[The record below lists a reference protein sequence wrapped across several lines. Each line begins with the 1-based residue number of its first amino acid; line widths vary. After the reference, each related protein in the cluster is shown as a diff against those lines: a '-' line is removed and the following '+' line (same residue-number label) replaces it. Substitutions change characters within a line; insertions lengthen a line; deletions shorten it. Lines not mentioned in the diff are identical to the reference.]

1 MSREPTQI
9 DADVEGALYGEE
21 DLLQEKQGLSLSAFS
36 GSRKAKRAVASRAQ
50 ARPAAPAP
58 QPAAEPTAAPK
69 VEPAAEEPAPAR
81 SESSAGTPDEPAAP
95 AAPATP
101 APAQA
106 AAPTETPTETP
117 SSSKTKTE
125 IQETDMTEIDTTK
138 TQGDLNDDAARA
150 AAPVTLAPATPVPAT
165 PVTVQAPSAAPAALE
180 EAAPEAPAI
189 NGIAPSAPAQP
200 QGDMDVAL
208 SRLGEHMRNSREDVK
223 AFEALK
229 ARAVPAMALGGEAA
243 GIQAAIN
250 SQAEPAPEAVEV
262 GDYDPDLTRAE
273 ANEAAA
279 MDDACIVSCG
289 DPHQPVEP
297 PLSPAEQARRKR
309 LAAMNFPDRPADWPP
324 MMQWPSA
331 RDLDILE
338 RHKGNQKMI
347 DAYAANLMDMNV
359 QMRRRADQMRGFLDS
374 HREQMTLREFIARQ
388 RKIDGKRLWRPDEVV
403 SLGAAALT
411 RHALPRIAT
420 GAEDPRDRDPQRGIK
435 FALMLDPSAIGAN
448 SHLVASWSEDK
459 IRTLCGCNVY
469 ATNSDITFRMDPRYR
484 DRQTGIP
491 DDAITLSIR
500 EGKSRGW
507 KHFDVQGTKRFARAF
522 EKKAMEEGISATIR
536 YRNKFG
542 RMVTIQVAPIVPG
555 VNDQAMQWQPKIP
568 AAQSPADPA
577 REASADPAPAAPQ
590 AADQAAGVPGLAP
603 MKTSAA
609 FSNMKTMQP
618 PAPAA
623 DAPTE
628 AAARMKIEPAT
639 ASAADRKKEI
649 AADARELDKEIKAAL
664 GEDLDHSPAPQMA

>member
-9 DADVEGALYGEE
+9 DADVEGALYGEG
-21 DLLQEKQGLSLSAFS
+21 DLVQEKPSLSLGAFT
-36 GSRKAKRAVASRAQ
+36 GSRKAKRALASRAQ
-50 ARPAAPAP
+50 PQARPPAAKPAPAVEPEATPAQPAKIEEPARPA
-58 QPAAEPTAAPK
+58 TAAPAHADAPGDDEK
-69 VEPAAEEPAPAR
+69 TTKIQEPA
-81 SESSAGTPDEPAAP
+81 
-95 AAPATP
+95 
-101 APAQA
+101 
-106 AAPTETPTETP
+106 
-117 SSSKTKTE
+117 K
-125 IQETDMTEIDTTK
+125 IQETDMTENEK
-138 TQGDLNDDAARA
+138 NPPKAEAPAPAPAAV
-150 AAPVTLAPATPVPAT
+150 PAPATPAE
-165 PVTVQAPSAAPAALE
+165 AAPAAVQP
-180 EAAPEAPAI
+180 AAAVLATAEPEVKVDAVSPA
-189 NGIAPSAPAQP
+189 SQP
-200 QGDMDVAL
+200 GDDMDVAL
-208 SRLGEHMRNSREDVK
+208 KRLSEHMKNTQE
-223 AFEALK
+223 EALAFQDMK
-229 ARAVPAMALGGEAA
+229 ARATPAMALGGEAA
-243 GIQAAIN
+243 GIQAAIHT
-250 SQAEPAPEAVEV
+250 QEDPAPEAVEI

-309 LAAMNFPDRPADWPP
+309 LAALNFPDKPADWPP

-338 RHKGNQKMI
+338 RHRGNQQMI
-347 DAYAANLMDMNV
+347 DAYAASLMDMNV
-359 QMRRRADQMRGFLDS
+359 QMRRRADQMRGFLDA

-388 RKIDGKRLWRPDEVV
+388 RKIDGKRLWRPDEAA
-403 SLGAAALT
+403 SIGASVLAK
-411 RHALPRIAT
+411 RILPKIAT

-448 SHLVASWSEDK
+448 SHLVSSWSEDK

-542 RMVTIQVAPIVPG
+542 KMVTIQVAPIVPG
-555 VNDQAMQWQPKIP
+555 VNDQTMQWQPKVP
-568 AAQSPADPA
+568 AAQGQPDPA
-577 REASADPAPAAPQ
+577 QGADANSAPEAAQ
-590 AADQAAGVPGLAP
+590 AAGQSAGVPGLAP
-603 MKTSAA
+603 MRTSSA
-609 FSNMKTMQP
+609 FGNMKTMQP
-618 PAPAA
+618 AKAPAPEAQA
-623 DAPTE
+623 DPASK
-628 AAARMKIEPAT
+628 MKIEPAT
-639 ASAADRKKEI
+639 TLAANAEQKHEV
-649 AADARELDKEIKAAL
+649 DAQRRELDKEIRAAL
-664 GEDLDHSPAPQMA
+664 GDEPDLDQAPAPQMA